1 MPERILVLCDLD
13 GTLYE
18 RGVLVPGAA
27 AAITALRERATV
39 RFLTNTDSTATA
51 ALADR
56 LQQLGLTVSEDEVFT
71 PVVAARSRL
80 RSCRSA
86 VVLANEAV
94 REELAA
100 DFETV
105 TSRRAADAVIVGDAR
120 DVLDYAALDVAFHA
134 LRSGAILIALQR
146 GKYFRAAD
154 GEHIDTGAVVAAL
167 EYAAE
172 VAAETLGKPTKAFA
186 QLAVDS
192 AGGRDAYD
200 RIVVIGDDRSTDILM
215 AQQSGL
221 DSIHVLTG
229 KAADQAGRTDM
240 PEADSTAVSIVEAAQ
255 LVVGAG
261 R

>member
-27 AAITALRERATV
+27 AAVTALRERATV

-51 ALADR
+51 VLVDR
-56 LQQLGLTVSEDEVFT
+56 LLQLGLTISADEVFT

-80 RSCRSA
+80 RSCDSA

-94 REELAA
+94 RAELAA
-100 DFETV
+100 DVEIV
-105 TSRRAADAVIVGDAR
+105 TSRRSADAVVVGDTR

-134 LRSGAILIALQR
+134 LRNGAVLIALQR

-172 VAAETLGKPTKAFA
+172 ATAETLGKPAIAFV
-186 QLAVDS
+186 QLAIDS

-200 RIVVIGDDRSTDILM
+200 RIVVIGDDRSTDVFM

-221 DSIHVLTG
+221 ESIQVLTG
-229 KAADQAGRTDM
+229 KAADQTGRTDM
-240 PEADSTAVSIVEAAQ
+240 PEADRTAVSIVEAAR
-255 LVVGAG
+255 LVGAG
-261 R
+261 Q